1 MSGSPAKR
9 YPTAAS
15 LGLSACPVCGQ
26 LNAVARHAGS
36 CRRCGLRVSARK
48 PNSLTRSW
56 AYLLAAFILYIP
68 ANLYPVLE
76 SRTVAGEERDT
87 ILQGVVLLW
96 RSGSWPLALLVFFAS
111 VVVPLLKLLAMT
123 LLLVSVH
130 ARWTWRLHERA
141 RLFRLLEF
149 VGRWSMLDIYVV
161 ALLVGLVRL
170 RALATMDAGPG
181 ALAFGA
187 VVVFSM
193 LAAQSFDARLLWDSA
208 GRKHEHT

>member
-1 MSGSPAKR
+1 MTGSSMTR

-15 LGLSACPVCGQ
+15 LGLSVCSVCGQ
-26 LNAVARHAGS
+26 LNDAAGGECVCCS
-36 CRRCGLRVSARK
+36 CGMPVNARK
-48 PNSLTRSW
+48 PDSLSRSW
-56 AYLLAAFILYIP
+56 AYLLAAVILYLP
-68 ANLYPVLE
+68 ANLYPVLH

-87 ILQGVVLLW
+87 ILEGVVLLW
-96 RSGSWPLALLVFFAS
+96 RTGSWPLALLVFFAS
-111 VVVPLLKLLAMT
+111 IVVPLFKLLAMA

-149 VGRWSMLDIYVV
+149 VGRWSMLDIFVV

-170 RALATMDAGPG
+170 SGLASIDAGPG

-187 VVVFSM
+187 VVVLSM
-193 LAAQSFDARLLWDSA
+193 LAAHSFDPRLLWDSA
-208 GRKHEHT
+208 GHNE

>member
-1 MSGSPAKR
+1 MSGSSGMR

-15 LGLSACPVCGQ
+15 LGLSSCSVCGQ
-26 LNAVARHAGS
+26 LNKVVAS
-36 CRRCGLRVSARK
+36 ECLCGQCGMPLSTRK
-48 PNSLTRSW
+48 PNSLSRSW
-56 AYLLAAFILYIP
+56 AFLLSAVILYIP

-96 RSGSWPLALLVFFAS
+96 RSGSWPLSLLVFFAS
-111 VVVPLLKLLAMT
+111 IVVPLLKLLAMT
-123 LLLVSVH
+123 LLLVSVY

-161 ALLVGLVRL
+161 AFLVALVRL
-170 RALATMDAGPG
+170 RTLATMDAGPG

-187 VVVFSM
+187 VVVLSM
-193 LAAQSFDARLLWDSA
+193 LAAQSFDPRHLWDSA
-208 GRKHEHT
+208 SHNERA